1 MAQRKNPVDV
11 YVGNRLRLRRT
22 LNGMSQERLGEA
34 VGLTF
39 QQIQKYEKG
48 ANRIGA
54 SRLYQ
59 FSQILSVPPSFFFD
73 GITDYLQKPEEA
85 FIGTGL
91 KEVPQASFDATG
103 ENGER
108 DPLSSR
114 ETLEMMRAFNRISDP
129 AVRKRIFELCKAV
142 CDKEPEEEEA
152 HGRRPRA
159 KKVAARR

>member
-1 MAQRKNPVDV
+1 
-11 YVGNRLRLRRT
+11 
-22 LNGMSQERLGEA
+22 MSQERLGDS

-73 GITDYLQKPEEA
+73 GIAEHLQAPEEA

-91 KEVPQASFDATG
+91 KEVPQTSYQVNGEDA
-103 ENGER
+103 ER

-129 AVRKRIFELCKAV
+129 SVRKRIFELCKAV
-142 CDKEPEEEEA
+142 CDKEPEEEEG
-152 HGRRPRA
+152 HGRRGR
-159 KKVAARR
+159 KKMAARR

>member
-1 MAQRKNPVDV
+1 MAQRKNPVDI

-73 GITDYLQKPEEA
+73 GITDYLQAPEEA

-91 KEVPQASFDATG
+91 KEVPLSSIDPSG
-103 ENGER
+103 EGGER

-142 CDKEPEEEEA
+142 CDKEPEEDE
-152 HGRRPRA
+152 GRPRRGR
-159 KKVAARR
+159 KRMVARR

>member
-1 MAQRKNPVDV
+1 MAQRKNPVDE

-48 ANRIGA
+48 ANRVGA

-73 GITDYLQKPEEA
+73 GIADHLQAPEEA

-91 KEVPQASFDATG
+91 KEVPQAGYHANG
-103 ENGER
+103 EDGER

-142 CDKEPEEEEA
+142 SDKEPEDEEA
-152 HGRRPRA
+152 RGRRGR
-159 KKVAARR
+159 KRMAARR

>member
-1 MAQRKNPVDV
+1 VAQRKNPVDM

-73 GITDYLQKPEEA
+73 GIAEHLQAPEEA

-91 KEVPQASFDATG
+91 KEVPQILHQANGEDA
-103 ENGER
+103 ER

-129 AVRKRIFELCKAV
+129 SVRKRIFELCKAV
-142 CDKEPEEEEA
+142 SDKEPEEEE
-152 HGRRPRA
+152 GRGKRGR
-159 KKVAARR
+159 KRMVARR